1 MWKQQDQILLTW
13 LQSSLSTSKLC
24 RVLGCVHEY
33 EIWDKIHAYFHHQTQ
48 TKARQL
54 QSELRHT
61 YLENQLVLEYLG
73 KIKMIVDVLFQLVML
88 QPIVSTWTPF
98 LKVFPGISILL
109 LFS

>member
-1 MWKQQDQILLTW
+1 MLT
-13 LQSSLSTSKLC
+13 
-24 RVLGCVHEY
+24 RVLGLLHSYQV
-33 EIWDKIHAYFHHQTQ
+33 WDKIHAYFHHQTQ